1 MKCHEVAYVFNSLR
15 PNDAIWWQRS
25 GLILVHV
32 ILVHYLNQYWLIIS
46 EAQQTCFDVWGISI
60 LMCRH
65 WKLSGFYQ
73 NKVGFWPDFADI
85 KHDYTQEFYQSYSSV
100 ISKCLEDRLVS
111 QCLNVKLPSDEC
123 QCTSVTF
130 ISGQFLMRCPTFK
143 IPSKSPKTHN
153 HQNHFVFCLL

>member
-1 MKCHEVAYVFNSLR
+1 MVTKIWVNISSRNIGSL
-15 PNDAIWWQRS
+15 PEP
-25 GLILVHV
+25 ILT
-32 ILVHYLNQYWLIIS
+32 YNQWGTANL
-46 EAQQTCFDVWGISI
+46 FDVWGISI

-100 ISKCLEDRLVS
+100 NSKCLEDRLVS

-153 HQNHFVFCLL
+153 HQNHFVFCVFCLL